1 MIPPQISALT
11 KLTVL
16 HLNNNRLEGPAGSF
30 LCIASITAIGELRL
44 QSNPYLSCIET
55 CAYTKAGSSYRDANT
70 PTGSCFYPSEQQRV
84 EANALCSFKLGIANW
99 PSNPTASPTLAPT
112 AGTSASP
119 TSFAPTRFPT
129 ASTSA
134 SPVFTGWSC
143 NEGIAKSYPCGTSGQ
158 VGYTASTGI
167 SCSTGIVSQ
176 LSLNNRGLKGTISPS
191 ISSLTGLT
199 YLYLYG
205 NSLTSSIPSQLSA
218 LTGLQQL
225 YLNSNSLSGK
235 GHNASFYI

>member
-11 KLTVL
+11 KLTIL
-16 HLNNNRLEGPAGSF
+16 YLYNNRLEGPAGSF
-30 LCIASITAIGELRL
+30 LCIASITTVGNLRL

-55 CAYTKAGSSYRDANT
+55 CAANKAGSNKDSNT
-70 PTGSCFYPSEQQRV
+70 PTGTTCFYPSEQQRI
-84 EANALCSFKLGIANW
+84 EANALCSFKLGISNW

-143 NEGIAKSYPCGTSGQ
+143 NGGIATSYPCGTSGQ

-167 SCSTGIVSQ
+167 TCSAGGVSQ
-176 LSLNNRGLKGTISPS
+176 LDLNSRSLKGTISPS

-199 YLYLYG
+199 LL
-205 NSLTSSIPSQLSA
+205 I
-218 LTGLQQL
+218 
-225 YLNSNSLSGK
+225 LNSNSLSGRQQ
-235 GHNASFYI
+235 HYVILNIC